1 MLCAEVKSTAL
12 LYKSNGLGSL
22 PNYKGKKMLNEVLKL
37 AREAGQRIMAIYDSG
52 ESGAQHKVDGS
63 PLTEADL
70 ASHHAIVSGLEQLT
84 PGLPILSEE
93 SAEVAYQVR
102 QHWQRFWL
110 IDPLDGTKEFIKRNG
125 EFTVNIALIENGK
138 PVLGVVHAPA
148 LGLSYFA
155 EQGSGAFKQSG

>member
-1 MLCAEVKSTAL
+1 
-12 LYKSNGLGSL
+12 
-22 PNYKGKKMLNEVLKL
+22 MLNEVLKL

-125 EFTVNIALIENGK
+125 EFTVNIALIEEHSSNRAK
-138 PVLGVVHAPA
+138 IRQPPLRSRFNRHMKKSEWWAAVPTVIRARIA
-148 LGLSYFA
+148 LWHICAAANSKA
-155 EQGSGAFKQSG
+155 WAAR